1 MQTLTRISTEI
12 GWRMM
17 PSRMIDRSQP
27 KPDPQ
32 LEDVFLKRGL
42 ILIHIPKNAGT
53 SVEDA
58 LFGYRVRHRT
68 WNEIKSECPRAWQ
81 QLPKIA
87 ILRDPVD
94 RFLSAYDY
102 LKSGGRNAQ
111 DRQFGS
117 RMIGTQPVDDFLNR
131 LWTQK
136 AFRKTTMRFF
146 HFRPQSD
153 YICDG
158 DTVMVDALI
167 PFHKMAEGLTKL
179 IGVPSGLLS
188 HANKTTGSRTQ
199 KSDLSQSGVDKIQ
212 HLYASDVELHSD
224 ACKTWCATSAI
235 QPLVSRPTDGAD
247 HR

>member
-1 MQTLTRISTEI
+1 MHTLTRISTKI

-17 PSRMIDRSQP
+17 PDRMIDQLQP
-27 KPDPQ
+27 KPDPH
-32 LEDVFLKRGL
+32 LEEVYLQRGL

-53 SVEDA
+53 SVENA

-68 WNEIKSECPRAWQ
+68 WHEVKSECPRAWR

-117 RMIGTQPVDDFLNR
+117 RMIGAKPVDDFLNR

-146 HFRPQSD
+146 HFRPQTDYVSD
-153 YICDG
+153 G
-158 DTVMVDALI
+158 ETVMVDALV

-179 IGVPSGLLS
+179 AGVPASLLS

-199 KSDLSQSGVDKIQ
+199 KSDLSQSSVDRIR
-212 HLYASDVELHSD
+212 HLYASDVELHAD
-224 ACKTWCATSAI
+224 VCKTWDATSAI
-235 QPLVSRPTDGAD
+235 KPLVTQPADGAD
-247 HR
+247 QR